1 VKRLSILVV
10 LATMF
15 LLAFSGVAY
24 ANFAIHG
31 GYSLDTDACAGC
43 HRAHTSFSEL
53 RWANR
58 YDPNITQ
65 SALLVSSADT
75 MTEFCNTCHGS
86 DALVPRRTSST
97 VSSTPARPDR
107 MARRSAVTTRGSRR
121 STRRTPR
128 SVPRST
134 AAGSPSSVRARLRLR
149 RPMAWTQTGSCGA
162 SVLRLKKMPTLVNFT
177 CTSCHDVHG
186 SSNYRLLKD
195 SLNGQAVGGYLPDG
209 TPQPWVISAEE
220 GYPAGGWLKHE
231 PGAAQMALYRPNY
244 TEPEYAYQPPVVSTQ
259 RSMSGWCAGCHQ
271 QYIVR
276 ESAYDYGMYEAGGE
290 DPHSTNYAS
299 AVRRSTVIATPSTS
313 RWRPVVGEDRSL
325 MEEVQLMLGLPL
337 EARPGSPLARGVW
350 DYQDYMSCLTC
361 HRAHGSAVAM
371 SGWAEATIEQNAIT
385 GIWGPVLAP
394 GAAASS
400 RRWTAHCSATTTV
413 ACASAATTSNTCK
426 HDLKGT

>member
-1 VKRLSILVV
+1 
-10 LATMF
+10 MF

-53 RWANR
+53 TWSNR
-58 YDPNITQ
+58 YDPSIQQ

-86 DALVPRRTSST
+86 DAP
-97 VSSTPARPDR
+97 
-107 MARRSAVTTRGSRR
+107 
-121 STRRTPR
+121 
-128 SVPRST
+128 
-134 AAGSPSSVRARLRLR
+134 
-149 RPMAWTQTGSCGA
+149 GA
-162 SVLRLKKMPTLVNFT
+162 STNVVDGIFDSGPSGAEGVPIGTDLGDVSTLYLTNSTFGATLNGGGFEYVGSHEATATSMHGMDASGIMWGFGAAAEDDASTLVNFT

-195 SLNGQAVGGYLPDG
+195 SLNGQTVGGYLPDG
-209 TPQPWVISAEE
+209 TPQPWVISAEQ

-244 TEPEYAYQPPVVSTQ
+244 TAPEYAFQSPVASTQ

-276 ESAYDYGMYEAGGE
+276 ESPYDYGSFEADGN
-290 DPHSTNYAS
+290 DPHSP
-299 AVRRSTVIATPSTS
+299 TVPPGEAFNRHRHPMNITLAAG
-313 RWRPVVGEDRSL
+313 VGDDRSL
-325 MEEVQLMLGLPL
+325 MEEVRLQPATSIEESQTQGGYGDTYALPL
-337 EARPGSPLARGVW
+337 EARPGSPLARGEW
-350 DYQDYMSCLTC
+350 DTQDYMGCLTC
-361 HRAHGSAVAM
+361 HRAHGSDAVM
-371 SGWAEATIEQNAIT
+371 TGWAEATIEQNPIT

-394 GAAASS
+394 TGELL
-400 RRWTAHCSATTTV
+400 TGGVEPTMDSALLRFDNRGV
-413 ACASAATTSNTCK
+413 CERCHNK
-426 HDLKGT
+426 

>member
-1 VKRLSILVV
+1 
-10 LATMF
+10 MF

-58 YDPNITQ
+58 YDPSITQ

-86 DALVPRRTSST
+86 DAPGASTNVVDGVFDSGPSGADGLAVGDMSGMYGADTYNVQVLYETNSTFGGVLNGGGFANLDGRTTSSMHSMDT
-97 VSSTPARPDR
+97 TGT
-107 MARRSAVTTRGSRR
+107 MWGFGSA
-121 STRRTPR
+121 
-128 SVPRST
+128 
-134 AAGSPSSVRARLRLR
+134 AED
-149 RPMAWTQTGSCGA
+149 GA
-162 SVLRLKKMPTLVNFT
+162 SQLVNFT
-177 CTSCHDVHG
+177 CTGCHDVHG

-231 PGAAQMALYRPNY
+231 PGAAQMAAYLPNY
-244 TEPEYAYQPPVVSTQ
+244 TAPEYAYQGPTAGTQ

-276 ESAYDYGMYEAGGE
+276 ESPYDYGQYEANNN
-290 DPHSTNYAS
+290 DPHSTNVPPGEAYN
-299 AVRRSTVIATPSTS
+299 RHRH
-313 RWRPVVGEDRSL
+313 PVNITLGAGVGEDRSL
-325 MEEVQLMLGLPL
+325 MEPVRLQPAISIEESQTLGGWGDTYALPL
-337 EARPGSPLARGVW
+337 EARPGSPNARGEW
-350 DYQDYMSCLTC
+350 DFQDYMGCLTC
-361 HRAHGSAVAM
+361 HRAHGSDAQM
-371 SGWAEATIEQNAIT
+371 SGWAEASIENIN
-385 GIWGPVLAP
+385 GVWGPVLDP
-394 GAAASS
+394 GSGGVEPTKSS
-400 RRWTAHCSATTTV
+400 ALLRFDNRGVCERCH
-413 ACASAATTSNTCK
+413 NK
-426 HDLKGT
+426 

>member
-58 YDPNITQ
+58 YDPSITQ

-86 DALVPRRTSST
+86 DAPGASTNVVDGVFDAGPSGSDGQAIGSDNGGVTTLYETNSTFGATLNGGGFSFVGTSTAPASST
-97 VSSTPARPDR
+97 HGMDADGI
-107 MARRSAVTTRGSRR
+107 MWGFGASAEG
-121 STRRTPR
+121 
-128 SVPRST
+128 
-134 AAGSPSSVRARLRLR
+134 AGS
-149 RPMAWTQTGSCGA
+149 
-162 SVLRLKKMPTLVNFT
+162 TLVNFT

-244 TEPEYAYQPPVVSTQ
+244 TEPEYAFQPPVVSTQ

-276 ESAYDYGMYEAGGE
+276 ESPYDYGQYEANDS
-290 DPHSTNYAS
+290 DPHSTN
-299 AVRRSTVIATPSTS
+299 TPPGEAFN
-313 RWRPVVGEDRSL
+313 RHRHPVNITLAAGRGEDRSL
-325 MEEVQLMLGLPL
+325 MEEVQLDDGLPL
-337 EARPGSPLARGVW
+337 EARPGSPLARGDW

-361 HRAHGSAVAM
+361 HRAHGSAAAM
-371 SGWAEATIEQNAIT
+371 SGWAEATIEQNTIT

-394 GAAASS
+394 GAGGVEP
-400 RRWTAHCSATTTV
+400 TMDSALLRYDNRGV
-413 ACASAATTSNTCK
+413 CERCHNK
-426 HDLKGT
+426 